1 MNNSS
6 VVDLTATGQPQV
18 GDCFEGATAVDVTCD
33 MFGGSSV
40 AAGDQVSVQLDGI
53 INPTVASATSE
64 TLQVATTSDTTP
76 VNSSPYTIQP
86 AHAMAASSVTDTPP
100 SAGSTART
108 IYTVVFT
115 TSATGGLS
123 GSAASQISVTLP
135 SGTSAASM
143 NNSSVVDLTATG
155 QPQVGDCFEGATAV
169 DVICDMFGGS
179 SVAAG
184 DQVSVQLDGIINPTV
199 ASATSETLQVATT
212 SDTTPVNSGPYT
224 IQPAHAMA
232 ASSVTLSNS
241 QPGASGVAYTIAFAT
256 SPTGGLS
263 GSAASQIS
271 VTLPSGTSA
280 ASMNNSSVVDLTA
293 TGHPQVGDCFE
304 GATAVDVI
312 CDMFGGS
319 SVAAGDQVSV
329 QLDGIINPTT
339 GSKSLQVAT
348 TSDTTPVPSSSYS
361 IGGPPPS
368 PTVTGVTPTSGP
380 AAGGTSVTIT
390 GTNFTGATA
399 VKFGAASATFTLV
412 NASEITATAP
422 PGAAGTVDI
431 IVTTPQGSSSPRR
444 RRPLHLP
451 GGQPGD
457 HRDGRVHVHRHRAG
471 RGQRH
476 AGDVHRAGP
485 LGRCVRLLGLRR
497 LG

>member
-1 MNNSS
+1 MRSYPPALSVGAERPCQRPDRTPRARADRRHARRILLCLLLGLSGVAIIPSAASASSVASHTAFAGVARASSVTNISVTDTPPSAGSTARTIYTVVFTTSATGGLSGSAASQISVTLPSGTSAASMNNSS
-6 VVDLTATGQPQV
+6 VVDLTATGHPQV

-76 VNSSPYTIQP
+76 VNSGPYTIQP

-169 DVICDMFGGS
+169 DVTCDMFGGS

-232 ASSVTLSNS
+232 A
-241 QPGASGVAYTIAFAT
+241 
-256 SPTGGLS
+256 
-263 GSAASQIS
+263 
-271 VTLPSGTSA
+271 
-280 ASMNNSSVVDLTA
+280 
-293 TGHPQVGDCFE
+293 
-304 GATAVDVI
+304 
-312 CDMFGGS
+312 
-319 SVAAGDQVSV
+319 
-329 QLDGIINPTT
+329 
-339 GSKSLQVAT
+339 
-348 TSDTTPVPSSSYS
+348 
-361 IGGPPPS
+361 
-368 PTVTGVTPTSGP
+368 
-380 AAGGTSVTIT
+380 
-390 GTNFTGATA
+390 
-399 VKFGAASATFTLV
+399 
-412 NASEITATAP
+412 
-422 PGAAGTVDI
+422 
-431 IVTTPQGSSSPRR
+431 PR
-444 RRPLHLP
+444 
-451 GGQPGD
+451 
-457 HRDGRVHVHRHRAG
+457 
-471 RGQRH
+471 
-476 AGDVHRAGP
+476 
-485 LGRCVRLLGLRR
+485 
-497 LG
+497 